1 MSARRI
7 VLPGLLL
14 LCVLLV
20 AAFLFDWWPGLRG
33 GYGWRWPYVQP
44 ELNRLPRLLPAVLT
58 LVIYG
63 LGLRLGWKRPSW
75 FFLLWCFLAAFAL
88 PVALLFWWGHPL
100 ELLFTRTL
108 SGMTT
113 GGFAVATHIQSPAET
128 LRQWPALMPG
138 WEAVSSHMAVSPPV
152 WPLLY
157 HALMGWLEATP
168 GLSGVAG
175 MVVRPYLC
183 HDVPVMELS
192 NGQLAAAWLG
202 MAAPLWAALA
212 IFPLYGLAR
221 QAAGAPAAR
230 WAAAWWPLI
239 PSLAMFLGSLN
250 SPYPLLAATLSW
262 LLWSGLVA
270 KRPFLSPILLLLA
283 GSLTAVAIFVSFAF
297 VPFLLFAGLLA
308 WIVNWKQPAERWGQ
322 AVKRPFLAGAFF
334 GAGLLL
340 VQFAYTAWTGHTI
353 LDIWQSTTLYHFELD
368 RPYWPWLWLHTWDF
382 IIFFGPPAF
391 ALFLLTL
398 FGRPAT
404 PAHHLA
410 LALSLTL
417 FIVVLSGTARGETGR
432 IWSLFMPV
440 ALVGTAVALHHIP
453 SRYQIAFSASQA
465 TWLITLYAVLI
476 TIGSGY
482 ESPPDFTSIA
492 FAPGS
497 TPPVPVSADF
507 GDSLRLQ
514 AFSARY
520 EAETEHIILDLYW
533 EARRQ
538 MAIPYFF
545 AATLVAPDGRVQPSV
560 NWQPF
565 DYQFP
570 TTCWHSVSPP
580 LMDRI
585 SLPVGAQPV
594 SGEWWISLAA
604 FALAADNQ
612 PLRLPVVQMDGSVDD
627 QVGLGPVLVFGE

>member
-1 MSARRI
+1 M
-7 VLPGLLL
+7 L
-14 LCVLLV
+14 LCALLT
-20 AAFLFDWWPGLRG
+20 AAFLFDWWPALRG

-44 ELNRLPRLLPAVLT
+44 ELSRLPRLLPTLLT
-58 LVIYG
+58 LAIYS
-63 LGLRLGWKRPSW
+63 LGLRGLWQRPGWL
-75 FFLLWCFLAAFAL
+75 FLLWCFLGAFAL
-88 PVALLFWWGHPL
+88 PIALLFWWGHPP
-100 ELLFTRTL
+100 ELLFARTL

-113 GGFAVATHIQSPAET
+113 GGFALATQIQNPAET

-138 WEAVSSHMAVSPPV
+138 WEAVSSHMAVSPPL
-152 WPLLY
+152 WPLTY
-157 HALMGWLEATP
+157 YSLMQWLAATP
-168 GLSGVAG
+168 ALSEVAG
-175 MVVRPYLC
+175 MAVRPYLC

-202 MAAPLWAALA
+202 MAAPLWVALA

-221 QAAGAPAAR
+221 QAAGGQAAR

-262 LLWSGLVA
+262 LLWGGLVA
-270 KRPFLSPILLLLA
+270 KRPFPTALLLTLA
-283 GSLTAVAIFVSFAF
+283 GSLTAVTIFISFAF

-308 WIVNWKQPAERWGQ
+308 WIAQWKQPEESWGQ
-322 AVKRPFLAGAFF
+322 AVKRPFIAGAFF
-334 GAGLLL
+334 GTGLLL

-368 RPYWPWLWLHTWDF
+368 RPYLPWLWLHAWDF

-398 FGRPAT
+398 FSRPAT
-404 PAHHLA
+404 PVRHVA

-417 FIVVLSGTARGETGR
+417 LIVLISGTARGETGR
-432 IWSLFMPV
+432 IWSIFMPI
-440 ALVGTAVALHHIP
+440 ALVGTAVTLHHSAP
-453 SRYQIAFSASQA
+453 RYQLAFSASQA
-465 TWLITLYAVLI
+465 AWLITLYAVLI
-476 TIGSGY
+476 SIGSGY
-482 ESPPDFTSIA
+482 DSPPDYAAVA
-492 FAPGS
+492 FAPGPN
-497 TPPVPVSADF
+497 PPVAVAADF

-520 EAETEHIILDLYW
+520 EAETERIILDLYW

-538 MAIPYFF
+538 IAIPYFF

-570 TTCWHSVSPP
+570 TTCWYQVAPP

-585 SLPVGAQPV
+585 ALPVGEPPV

-604 FALAADNQ
+604 FALGADNQ
-612 PLRLPVVQMDGSVDD
+612 PLRLPVVQADGAADD
-627 QVGLGPVLVFGE
+627 QIGLGPVLVFGE